1 MAVEK
6 GHMKI
11 AVHLVDKGAEINTI
25 DGAGV
30 SIYRK
35 SVDLKLSF
43 LLFQHPLFLWND
55 IIGTGVVNF
64 LAYT

>member
-1 MAVEK
+1 MAAEK

-30 SIYRK
+30 SFIESQLILIR
-35 SVDLKLSF
+35 VSF
-43 LLFQHPLFLWND
+43 FLRTHYSC
-55 IIGTGVVNF
+55 GMT
-64 LAYT
+64 L